1 MAGLEASHLNV
12 NVTIIPFF
20 LEAMFYILIFEYN
33 ELF

>member
-1 MAGLEASHLNV
+1 MAGLEASYLDV
-12 NVTIIPFF
+12 NVTIFPFC